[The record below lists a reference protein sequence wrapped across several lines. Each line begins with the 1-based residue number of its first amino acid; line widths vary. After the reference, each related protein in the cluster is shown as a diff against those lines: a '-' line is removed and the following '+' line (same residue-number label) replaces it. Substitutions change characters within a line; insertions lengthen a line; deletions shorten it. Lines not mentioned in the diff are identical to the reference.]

1 MAEPEGITVALLVAD
16 ALEALGVPYLIGG
29 SLASAVYGMLRS
41 TLDADLVADLRP
53 EHVKPL
59 VAALNQAFHVDG
71 EAIREAIEQRGCFNV
86 IHQETLFKV
95 DVFAARDR
103 PFDRA
108 EFARRG
114 RRVLARDPERSAWV
128 ASAEDTVLAKLEW
141 YRAGGE
147 ISERQW
153 RDVVGVLKTQ
163 AGRLDLDYLRQSAM
177 ALGVADLL
185 DQAMAASTP

>member
-1 MAEPEGITVALLVAD
+1 MAEPEGITVTLLVTD

-29 SLASAVYGMLRS
+29 SLASALYGVVRS
-41 TLDADLVADLRP
+41 TLDADLVADLRR
-53 EHVKPL
+53 EHVQPL
-59 VAALNQAFHVDG
+59 VSALSQVFYVDG
-71 EAIREAIEQRGCFNV
+71 EAIREAIEHRSCFNV

-95 DVFAARDR
+95 DVFAPGGR

-114 RRVLARDPERSAWV
+114 RRVLSREPERSAWF
-128 ASAEDTVLAKLEW
+128 ASAEDIVLAKLEW

-147 ISERQW
+147 VSERQW

-163 AGRLDLDYLRQSAM
+163 AGRLDLDYLRPAAI

-185 DQAMAASTP
+185 DQAVAASAS